1 MSGLIDD
8 NPRSLGSEPL
18 SPLSSPCILKFTFSD
33 FTSLSCGGFL
43 LVLPADGRTF
53 HEYRP
58 GFSRKRSQGIQL
70 FEIWIASA
78 EKEADAIT

>member
-43 LVLPADGRTF
+43 LVLPTDGRTS

-70 FEIWIASA
+70 FEVWIASA
-78 EKEADAIT
+78 EKKAEAIT